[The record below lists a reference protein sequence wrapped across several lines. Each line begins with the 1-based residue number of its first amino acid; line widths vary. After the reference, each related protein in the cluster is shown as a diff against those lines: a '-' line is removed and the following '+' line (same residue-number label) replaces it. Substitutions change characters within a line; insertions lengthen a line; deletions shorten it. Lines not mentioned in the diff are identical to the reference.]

1 MARGGGFRTCE
12 LGGLEVL
19 CLVGREDLVRSCG
32 AIFGLDSR
40 RKLVHKNIVRE
51 VSFRCRGAKV
61 GGEVHEEYPVSMHVF
76 YRRHVV
82 ADLDEEGKC
91 GLMVSFESG
100 RDGIV

>member
-1 MARGGGFRTCE
+1 
-12 LGGLEVL
+12 
-19 CLVGREDLVRSCG
+19 
-32 AIFGLDSR
+32 
-40 RKLVHKNIVRE
+40 
-51 VSFRCRGAKV
+51 
-61 GGEVHEEYPVSMHVF
+61 MHVF